1 MMIIEQYQPNQGDRG
16 EARSKPLLKLGA
28 AKPQKT
34 PSPLPQPLALN
45 RAPAQDGEE
54 RPAKLKQ
61 AGVERRMQIWQ
72 HHSLL

>member
-34 PSPLPQPLALN
+34 
-45 RAPAQDGEE
+45 
-54 RPAKLKQ
+54 
-61 AGVERRMQIWQ
+61 
-72 HHSLL
+72 